1 MDNPRPCGP
10 QPFANSN
17 SGNGNLRPETLG
29 APRREKFTQPAK
41 PTAETG
47 SPREG
52 YGNVALFLTLGNH
65 VGLRG
70 LGGGLLANALKRLV
84 SEPQGGRLAVH
95 AGDHR
100 FVEFLHQDVAE
111 LGKVLRPSTRIGGLP
126 FGKWLRFARLRARPV
141 RGLSGCSS
149 DTAAPSMLPR
159 KASRKLRAG
168 VDDNFH
174 GEICSS
180 TRPAS

>member
-29 APRREKFTQPAK
+29 APRREKFSQRAK

-47 SPREG
+47 SPRAG

-70 LGGGLLANALKRLV
+70 LPGGARSLAKPV
-84 SEPQGGRLAVH
+84 CGGR
-95 AGDHR
+95 R
-100 FVEFLHQDVAE
+100 
-111 LGKVLRPSTRIGGLP
+111 GKSEVFTARGFSGSSEDIVV
-126 FGKWLRFARLRARPV
+126 FGPRKWLWTSRLWLVNEPFQCVSTDAKRAESRFQPEKLAEKP
-141 RGLSGCSS
+141 
-149 DTAAPSMLPR
+149 PR
-159 KASRKLRAG
+159 SFRE
-168 VDDNFH
+168 V
-174 GEICSS
+174 S
-180 TRPAS
+180 